1 MECGVQ
7 RLASWLQHTT
17 LMDIFTTA
25 SNDVFPGEGQGRAGH
40 RKKGQGRVRKII
52 VGKGREV
59 QGREGTVNAIKGKV
73 G

>member
-1 MECGVQ
+1 MEGSHGV
-7 RLASWLQHTT
+7 RCAEAVSWLQHTT

-25 SNDVFPGEGQGRAGH
+25 SNDVGQVTARKGRV
-40 RKKGQGRVRKII
+40 GQGRVQKII

-59 QGREGTVNAIKGKV
+59 QGREGTVNVRKGKV